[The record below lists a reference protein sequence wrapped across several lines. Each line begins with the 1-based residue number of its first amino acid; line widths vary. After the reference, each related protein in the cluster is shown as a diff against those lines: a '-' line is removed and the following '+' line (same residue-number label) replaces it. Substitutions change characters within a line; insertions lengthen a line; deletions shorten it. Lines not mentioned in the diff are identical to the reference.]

1 MIKKIA
7 QIFDKAIVTPKA
19 FVKECASESEIP
31 AYDWKSQK
39 RTVVCSGTAR
49 KTFSGALE
57 QWESD

>member
-7 QIFDKAIVTPKA
+7 QIFDKTIVTPKA

-39 RTVVCSGTAR
+39 RTAVRSGSVFRTS
-49 KTFSGALE
+49 SGPLE
-57 QWESD
+57 RWESD